1 MNGTFLKVMISGL
14 LVVNTV
20 LVVFVCNMVFVLNQR
35 VEALG
40 AVATKSDLIAMA
52 APSIELASEGRC
64 TRCHTARRFAGMPL
78 DEEHRA
84 VLLQQHAL
92 SYSVPE
98 GEMEKI
104 QASLMIF
111 DYGQYLTRDL
121 LQKMVLMTDGERM
134 ETLLGIPEMT
144 LDKAQQVL
152 KSYKMLLK
160 M

>member
-20 LVVFVCNMVFVLNQR
+20 LMVFVCNMVFALNRR
-35 VEALG
+35 VQTLG

-52 APSIELASEGRC
+52 APSIQLASEGQC
-64 TRCHTARRFAGMPL
+64 TRCHTERRFAGMPL
-78 DEEHRA
+78 DEEHRSA
-84 VLLQQHAL
+84 LLQQHVR
-92 SYSVPE
+92 SHNVPE
-98 GEMEKI
+98 SEIEKI

-111 DYGQYLTRDL
+111 DYGQYLTKDV

-134 ETLLGIPEMT
+134 EVLLGIPEMT
-144 LDKAQQVL
+144 LDRAQQVL
-152 KSYKMLLK
+152 KSYKILLK

>member
-1 MNGTFLKVMISGL
+1 MSGTFLKVMISGL

-20 LVVFVCNMVFVLNQR
+20 LVVFVCNMVFALNQR
-35 VEALG
+35 VETLG
-40 AVATKSDLIAMA
+40 AVATKSDLIALT
-52 APSIELASEGRC
+52 APSIELASQGQC
-64 TRCHTARRFAGMPL
+64 TRCHTERRFAGMPL
-78 DEEHRA
+78 DGEHRS
-84 VLLQQHAL
+84 VLLMRHVR

-98 GEMEKI
+98 SEIEKI

-111 DYGQYLTRDL
+111 DYGQYLTKDL

-134 ETLLGIPEMT
+134 EVLLGIPEMT
-144 LDKAQQVL
+144 HDRAQDVL